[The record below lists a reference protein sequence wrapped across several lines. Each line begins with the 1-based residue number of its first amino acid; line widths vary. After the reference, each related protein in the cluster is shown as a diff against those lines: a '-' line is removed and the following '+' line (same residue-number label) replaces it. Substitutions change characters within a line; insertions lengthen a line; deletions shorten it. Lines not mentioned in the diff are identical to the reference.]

1 MHRIKF
7 SALCTLGALAFNL
20 GCTKRSANDMHSKNS
35 EYSSVSN
42 EYSSKSTS
50 EKGQTGESIAKTK
63 INEAYAKIQP
73 FEIPYEELT
82 DTNEK
87 IKYIEA
93 TLKQFNVKILPV
105 TENVSEKK
113 EEKLEPKYRITST
126 LYPKPID
133 FDTIDHLQRKIQID
147 VYNHLKSERIQ
158 NFEKEYR
165 VNIKPLLGSQNYTFE
180 LTADWLNE
188 KMFFKDLGSLEAAV
202 KNGYHIQKV
211 DNITKLFR
219 IIRNKSFKNVSTL
232 SPINAQKAFVIDGAD
247 DFAAATESSGLS
259 PKLIYLIQGLGFY
272 PAFLYLVYSG
282 TEGATAQHQELKQ
295 EVKELLIQK
304 YEQELKLK
312 ETLRSLIQNDATANA
327 SEIQKIYFDQI
338 KFKVNLLEML
348 NNVTKNNQSD
358 KLTRTIQFLDN
369 ELKKTTPVDSSL
381 ERNIA
386 ELPSDIK
393 YVLQQLHQLPEFD
406 LRNSKSMD
414 LIIQLNE
421 FKNTQEDIIKTY
433 IEQKIPGALTEGGL
447 MAMFAGMAAFEIRA
461 IVGYAH
467 LELFKGKT
475 KEEIQSLVKESS
487 FFNDLSKL
495 KDGFLGSS
503 SEPIFAGALGIL
515 TKLGDGFLALG
526 QAQMFLGGLINIAND
541 INEVRTLREWVSI
554 VENSDLWKNTDSET
568 RQLRAILAD
577 FYKKQSILTIFKT
590 TGDIALTAGQFAM
603 LMGGPLVFEK
613 LPVTVAGAS
622 ATILGVATKQTF
634 EKIIELYYEFDDA
647 PDNSKEAKIIAGDL
661 DTPEDSPL
669 EKIAKRIEMLNKLT
683 MERSKLRVW
692 QKLYL
697 EIQKRSNLNSKI
709 LANPNYIQEKI
720 IPILRRNFLSG
731 AKYNQ
736 FYLNALDELFP
747 DPTNDAKKAILENNL
762 NYLKKASEFVSAAKT
777 QKNSMLL
784 FHRFTVQ
791 HLAELKR
798 SIENNSRET
807 TVTSADNI
815 NVNKDFTHMPMTEV
829 AREVKFVFDYLSA
842 LGIESE
848 FEQKIVSRIIKG
860 EGALLGDKNLLNLA
874 QDYITIDKTR
884 VISTQSKASLLVGAT
899 SVSSYYKN
907 YYFPFLDLTPIKN
920 KLNKIF
926 FTSENKSKEKI
937 IYFFDKEKFLL
948 DLENFSSLSEEKKSV
963 LSDLLKNLFINTPDE
978 SKLKAKF
985 GNDKRTPIKKIMDG
999 VYNKISRQE
1008 TLRPVLKYTLP
1019 QLELYDMMKSV
1030 MGLTNDS
1037 PSPKLIFAK
1046 KVASKMVYG
1055 MNQANILVNFY
1066 HMPNRI
1072 MSIHQQSI
1080 DGEHFSAFRNS
1091 LEMSLDN
1098 LDLGVDLIRGSSFL
1112 QKHVQVYK
1120 NLGRAQAALNFATA
1134 GFEVWNA
1141 YDLFKQVGNSTGKQ
1155 KQDYIVYGTASTLSA
1170 ATSIGTLAAIPLT
1183 SMAGPIGTAIG
1194 FSIMMG
1200 QNIYTTIRTHE
1211 ELVGKFGM
1219 PPNDAAKLGAVKLL
1233 CPMCDV
1239 SKSLLFEPYQRDYVK
1254 KQELE
1259 QHLTELN
1266 KDAKTTNVLFT
1277 KLVTPKPYY
1286 YFPVT
1291 PTISSISNCNMAGCS
1306 SSSTGGYVLRQGI
1319 HMCQTSNIYNA
1330 QNEKIRAEIVNNL
1343 QLKPYE
1349 TDHRKHYLDEK
1360 FKIDNRAW
1368 YEKFFVSYEVYD
1380 FTRYC
1385 KLEDVKNYVKM
1396 DEYHLDSKILATVP
1410 DDKKT
1415 ILFYVGLGDQ
1425 YRHGYGVSLIN
1436 GNQNIKNFFIVEA
1449 GQYKYEL
1456 NGANRDDYF
1465 EIKAPTKDTS
1475 YINGKEGFNL
1485 LSFQN
1490 FEFGQNFNIQDKIT
1504 FVSPSISQIKNDLAE
1519 FKKNNTF
1526 QNTNYSE
1533 IDVKRFYLQYALNFA
1548 NTNKKEL
1555 LKQFPEV
1562 ENISHFMGS
1571 KYKDIYL
1578 GNSTNEVLLGNN
1590 GNDVLVGALGDDV
1603 LSGGEDIDLLIGGAG
1618 KDTYLINKADF
1629 LNAKENYDIIYF
1641 ANKATNK
1648 YNYPYFFTNND
1659 NDRDM
1664 IISDVYEIGIYS
1676 ENNDLWFVTNNKEI
1690 LSKQN
1695 DRNKEF
1701 VKLFKLE
1708 NYKENGE
1715 IVKDLPILT
1724 TKDGNIIIYNP
1735 SEVTNN
1741 VTWLNTISATSQSKL
1756 DTKDLGILPVIYRNY
1771 KGIRLDNNPAFE
1783 NYTYING
1790 TPDNEIIIG
1799 NKQDNY
1805 INASF
1810 GNALIKGLE
1819 GNDVLMATLD
1829 HSKQEKYI
1837 RMDGG
1842 SGDDIFVVNIVEYN
1856 NYNKS
1861 RIPFIKIIE
1870 DDKGSNDHL
1879 FIKVTGNYSHLNYKE
1894 WKKRGDVINPFN
1906 IKNDVITLFN
1916 IKNEAIFNLVLPENK
1931 KLNTVQIEIGQSPLI
1946 KIDL

>member
-1 MHRIKF
+1 MQRIKF

-20 GCTKRSANDMHSKNS
+20 GCTKNTSNETASEKSK
-35 EYSSVSN
+35 YSSVSSG
-42 EYSSKSTS
+42 YSSTTLGKNV
-50 EKGQTGESIAKTK
+50 QTNKLQLKAK
-63 INEAYAKIQP
+63 IDEAYAKIQL
-73 FEIPYEELT
+73 FEIPYEEL
-82 DTNEK
+82 NEIEDK
-87 IKYIEA
+87 MNYIEA
-93 TLKQFNVKILPV
+93 SLTQFNVKIQKI
-105 TENVSEKK
+105 NEKK
-113 EEKLEPKYRITST
+113 EEKKEEELLPKYRITST
-126 LYPKPID
+126 LYPAPID
-133 FDTIDHLQRKIQID
+133 FDTIDHLQKKVQLDI
-147 VYNHLKSERIQ
+147 YNHLKSERIQ
-158 NFEKEYR
+158 NFEKEYQ

-180 LTADWLNE
+180 LTADWLHE

-232 SPINAQKAFVIDGAD
+232 SPFNAQKAFVIDGAD
-247 DFAAATESSGLS
+247 DLATAMESSGLS
-259 PKLIYLIQGLGFY
+259 QKLIYIIQGIGFY

-282 TEGATAQHQELKQ
+282 TEGATAQHQDLRQ
-295 EVKELLIQK
+295 EVKELLLQN

-312 ETLRSLIQNDATANA
+312 QTLQSLIQNDPVANA
-327 SEIQKIYFDQI
+327 AEIQKIYFDQI
-338 KFKVNLLEML
+338 KFKVNLLQML
-348 NNVTKNNQSD
+348 NNVTKDNESD
-358 KLTRTIQFLDN
+358 KLTKTIQFLES
-369 ELKKTTPVDSSL
+369 ELQKPINVD
-381 ERNIA
+381 RVFDKPIA
-386 ELPSDIK
+386 ELPNDIRNILIQ
-393 YVLQQLHQLPEFD
+393 LQNLPEFD
-406 LRNSKSMD
+406 PKNSKSMD

-447 MAMFAGMAAFEIRA
+447 MAMFSGMAAFEIRA
-461 IVGYAH
+461 VIGYAH
-467 LELFKGKT
+467 LELFKEQLKGKT
-475 KEEIQSLVKESS
+475 KEEIQSLIKESS
-487 FFNDLSKL
+487 FLNDFSKF

-503 SEPIFAGALGIL
+503 SEPLFAGALGIL

-541 INEVRTLREWVSI
+541 INEVRTLREWISI
-554 VENSDLWKNTDSET
+554 VENSELWKNTNNET
-568 RQLRAILAD
+568 KQLRGILAD
-577 FYKKQSILTIFKT
+577 FYKKQSILVIFKT

-613 LPVTVAGAS
+613 LPATVAGAS

-647 PDNSKEAKIIAGDL
+647 PDNSKEAKIIAGEFDS
-661 DTPEDSPL
+661 PEDPPL
-669 EKIAKRIEMLNKLT
+669 EKLAKRIEMLNKLT

-697 EIQKRSNLNSKI
+697 EVQKRSNLNTKI
-709 LANPNYIQEKI
+709 LNNPNYLQEKVL
-720 IPILRRNFLSG
+720 PSLRRNFLAG

-736 FYLNALDELFP
+736 YYLNALEELFP
-747 DPTNDAKKAILENNL
+747 DPITDEKKAALEKNL
-762 NYLKKASEFVSAAKT
+762 NYLKKASEFVAAAKT

-798 SIENNSRET
+798 SIEHNSRENNI
-807 TVTSADNI
+807 TSADSI
-815 NVNKDFTHMPMTEV
+815 NVNKDFTHMPMSEV
-829 AREVKFVFDYLSA
+829 AQEVKLVFDYLSA
-842 LGIESE
+842 LGIDSE
-848 FEQKIVSRIIKG
+848 FEQKVVSRIIKG
-860 EGALLGDKNLLNLA
+860 EGALFGDKNLLTLA

-884 VISTQSKASLLVGAT
+884 VISAQEKVSLLVGAT

-920 KLNKIF
+920 KLSKIF

-948 DLENFSSLSEEKKSV
+948 DLENFSTLSEDKKSI
-963 LSDLLKNLFINTPDE
+963 LSELLLNLFINTPDE
-978 SKLKAKF
+978 TKLKAKF

-1037 PSPKLIFAK
+1037 PSPKLNFAK

-1055 MNQANILVNFY
+1055 MNQANIFVNFY

-1072 MSIHQQSI
+1072 MNIHQQSVN
-1080 DGEHFSAFRNS
+1080 GEHFSAFRNS

-1112 QKHVQVYK
+1112 QKHVQAYK
-1120 NLGRAQAALNFATA
+1120 HLGRAQAALNFATA
-1134 GFEVWNA
+1134 GFEIWNA

-1170 ATSIGTLAAIPLT
+1170 VTSIGTLAAIPLT

-1219 PPNDAAKLGAVKLL
+1219 PPNDAGKLGAVKLL
-1233 CPMCDV
+1233 CPMCDI

-1266 KDAKTTNVLFT
+1266 KDAKTTNVVFT
-1277 KLVTPKPYY
+1277 KLVTPKPFY

-1291 PTISSISNCNMAGCS
+1291 PTTSSISNCNMAGCS
-1306 SSSTGGYVLRQGI
+1306 TSSTGGYVLKQGI
-1319 HMCQTSNIYNA
+1319 HLCQTSNIYNA
-1330 QNEKIRAEIVNNL
+1330 QNEKIRAEIINNL

-1349 TDHRKHYLDEK
+1349 TEHRQHYLNEK
-1360 FKIDNRAW
+1360 FRIDNRAW
-1368 YEKFFVSYEVYD
+1368 YEKFFVSYSVYD

-1396 DEYHLDSKILATVP
+1396 DEYHLDQKILTTVP
-1410 DDKKT
+1410 EEKKT

-1456 NGANRDDYF
+1456 NGANKDDYF
-1465 EIKAPTKDTS
+1465 EIKAPAKDTS

-1490 FEFGQNFNIQDKIT
+1490 FEFGQYFNLQDKIT
-1504 FVSPSISQIKNDLAE
+1504 FVTPSITQIKNDLVE
-1519 FKKNNTF
+1519 FKKKNTL

-1533 IDVKRFYLQYALNFA
+1533 LDVKRFYLQYALNSA
-1548 NTNKKEL
+1548 NTTKKEL

-1571 KYKDIYL
+1571 KFRDIYL

-1590 GNDVLVGALGDDV
+1590 GNDVLIGALGDDV

-1618 KDTYLINKADF
+1618 KDTYLINKTDF
-1629 LNAKENYDIIYF
+1629 LNSKENYDIIYF
-1641 ANKATNK
+1641 ANKASNK
-1648 YNYPYFFTNND
+1648 YNFPYFFTNNE
-1659 NDRDM
+1659 NDRDL
-1664 IISDVYEIGIYS
+1664 IITDVYEIGIYS

-1695 DRNKEF
+1695 DKSKEF

-1708 NYKENGE
+1708 NYKENGK
-1715 IVKDLPILT
+1715 IARDIPLLT
-1724 TKDGNIIIYNP
+1724 TKDGNIIVYNP
-1735 SEVTNN
+1735 LEATNT
-1741 VTWLNTISATSQSKL
+1741 VSWLNTISTTSQSKI
-1756 DTKDLGILPVIYRNY
+1756 DTKDLTNLPGAYKGL
-1771 KGIRLDNNPAFE
+1771 KGIRLDKDSAFE

-1790 TPDNEIIIG
+1790 TLDNEIIIG

-1805 INASF
+1805 INASY
-1810 GNALIKGLE
+1810 GNAFIQGLE
-1819 GNDVLMATLD
+1819 GNDVLMANLD
-1829 HSKQEKYI
+1829 HSKREKFV

-1842 SGDDIFVVNIVEYN
+1842 SGDDIFVVNVVEFNSYDKN
-1856 NYNKS
+1856 N
-1861 RIPFIKIIE
+1861 IPFIKIIE
-1870 DDKGSNDHL
+1870 DDKGTNDHL
-1879 FIKVTGNYSHLNYKE
+1879 LVKVTGNYNHLEYKG
-1894 WKKRGDVINPFN
+1894 WKRNGNS
-1906 IKNDVITLFN
+1906 ITLLN
-1916 IKNEAIFNLVLPENK
+1916 SKNEILFYLSLPDKK
-1931 KLNTVQIEIGQSPLI
+1931 KLNTIQIEIGRSKPV
-1946 KIDL
+1946 KIEL